1 MNLLQ
6 NPNKRR
12 WYIVATIFVAII
24 CNYLDRQLLS
34 ILKPEILTHF
44 GIEDLQYAWIV
55 NVFLICYAIMY
66 PISGILVDRFGS
78 KKVMLGGIVAWSLAC
93 IGGGLS
99 TNVVEFT
106 ICRGIL
112 GLAEPTIFAGQIVAV
127 TLWFEKRHRA
137 TANSLCTAGGS
148 LGTVIAPLVIA
159 WMARFLPWHD
169 VFIVA
174 GLVGLVIAVA
184 WALIYKNPP
193 QEVLAVTMAPDKDE
207 VARNNGEQQ
216 RAFTWGELW
225 TTRSLWGVLLI
236 RLISD
241 PVWYFCCF
249 WLPGYLRSMGEAQGL
264 SQQATLDMIQYI
276 GGLPFLFGAVGG
288 ILTSV
293 WSDWL
298 VRRGMPALK
307 ARKTMMILMAFVAPL
322 CILTP
327 YVSEWQAVS
336 FDARIGLVVAI
347 FSLIA
352 IMCLSWLY
360 TICVVIAEAFPVKNV
375 ASVVGITAGAGA
387 VGGAVFNEDIIKYA
401 RRKFDLIIGE
411 QTAEAAKCAVGCA
424 FPLKDIEKYEL
435 RGRDERNGLPAKV
448 EVTSDEIGEAMLE
461 SVVKVVHKI
470 QSVLEETPPELTAD
484 IGNAGIVLTGGGAK
498 LCGLD
503 TLISKQ
509 TKMRVRIAEEPED
522 CVILGAGRAV
532 QWIDSVKMDA
542 GKENGNVPLTAYY

>member
-307 ARKTMMILMAFVAPL
+307 ARKTMMIIMAFVAPAVYPHAL
-322 CILTP
+322 C
-327 YVSEWQAVS
+327 ERMAG
-336 FDARIGLVVAI
+336 RVVRCAHR
-347 FSLIA
+347 A
-352 IMCLSWLY
+352 C
-360 TICVVIAEAFPVKNV
+360 
-375 ASVVGITAGAGA
+375 
-387 VGGAVFNEDIIKYA
+387 GG
-401 RRKFDLIIGE
+401 DLQPDRDHVPE
-411 QTAEAAKCAVGCA
+411 LA
-424 FPLKDIEKYEL
+424 LHDL
-435 RGRDERNGLPAKV
+435 RGHCRGVSREERRQRGRHHGRRGSRGRRGVQHFHRFA
-448 EVTSDEIGEAMLE
+448 
-461 SVVKVVHKI
+461 
-470 QSVLEETPPELTAD
+470 
-484 IGNAGIVLTGGGAK
+484 AGDDG
-498 LCGLD
+498 
-503 TLISKQ
+503 Q
-509 TKMRVRIAEEPED
+509 
-522 CVILGAGRAV
+522 RAV
-532 QWIDSVKMDA
+532 RRHGRDA
-542 GKENGNVPLTAYY
+542 PRHGRYPVAHGTPRNTQKRKINLKTLQIWQIRKKRLRNSGGRFRFAPKWTCSSWAAALRASWPHVRRQARACASC

>member
-307 ARKTMMILMAFVAPL
+307 ARKTMMIIMAFVAPL

-498 LCGLD
+498 LRGLD

>member
-1 MNLLQ
+1 MGLIKAAVGAAGGVMADQWKEFFYCESMPKEVLVTKGV
-6 NPNKRR
+6 KRTSGR
-12 WYIVATIFVAII
+12 SSNTRGSDNII
-24 CNYLDRQLLS
+24 TS
-34 ILKPEILTHF
+34 
-44 GIEDLQYAWIV
+44 G
-55 NVFLICYAIMY
+55 
-66 PISGILVDRFGS
+66 SGIAVADGQCMMIVDQG
-78 KKVMLGGIVAWSLAC
+78 KIVDFCAEPGEYTYDA
-93 IGGGLS
+93 S
-99 TNVVEFT
+99 T
-106 ICRGIL
+106 
-112 GLAEPTIFAGQIVAV
+112 EPTIFAGQIVAV

-387 VGGAVFNEDIIKYA
+387 VGGAVFNI
-401 RRKFDLIIGE
+401 FIGSLLATMGNVLFAVMGVMHLV
-411 QTAEAAKCAVGCA
+411 TAVI
-424 FPLKDIEKYEL
+424 LW
-435 RGRDERNGLPAKV
+435 RMVR
-448 EVTSDEIGEAMLE
+448 
-461 SVVKVVHKI
+461 H
-470 QSVLEETPPELTAD
+470 ETPK
-484 IGNAGIVLTGGGAK
+484 N
-498 LCGLD
+498 
-503 TLISKQ
+503 
-509 TKMRVRIAEEPED
+509 
-522 CVILGAGRAV
+522 
-532 QWIDSVKMDA
+532 VK
-542 GKENGNVPLTAYY
+542 

>member
-1 MNLLQ
+1 MTFLT
-6 NPNKRR
+6 NPRRRR
-12 WYIVATIFVAII
+12 WFIVATIFVAII

-44 GIEDLQYAWIV
+44 DIGDIEYAWIV
-55 NVFLICYAIMY
+55 NVFLICYAVMY
-66 PISGILVDRFGS
+66 PVSGVLVDRFGS
-78 KKVMLGGIVAWSLAC
+78 KKVMFAGIVAWSLAC
-93 IGGGLS
+93 IGGGLA

-127 TLWFEKRHRA
+127 TLWFERRQRA

-159 WMARFLPWHD
+159 WLARFLPWYE
-169 VFIVA
+169 VFVA
-174 GLVGLVIAVA
+174 AGAVGLLIALA
-184 WALIYKNPP
+184 WLVVYKTPP
-193 QEVLAVTMAPDKDE
+193 QEVLSVTMAEDG
-207 VARNNGEQQ
+207 ARSEAGVQP
-216 RAFTWGELW
+216 AFSWSRLW
-225 TTRSLWGVLLI
+225 STRTLWGVLLI
-236 RLISD
+236 RLVSD

-288 ILTSV
+288 VLSSV

-307 ARKTMMILMAFVAPL
+307 ARKTMMIAVVCVAPL

-327 YVSEWQAVS
+327 YASSWEAVS
-336 FDARIGLVVAI
+336 FGTRIGLVVGI

-387 VGGAVFNEDIIKYA
+387 IGGAVFNIFIGTLLTTMGNVLFAVMGLLHLVAAVILWKMV
-401 RRKFDLIIGE
+401 RR
-411 QTAEAAKCAVGCA
+411 
-424 FPLKDIEKYEL
+424 
-435 RGRDERNGLPAKV
+435 
-448 EVTSDEIGEAMLE
+448 
-461 SVVKVVHKI
+461 
-470 QSVLEETPPELTAD
+470 ETPVCKN
-484 IGNAGIVLTGGGAK
+484 IK
-498 LCGLD
+498 
-503 TLISKQ
+503 
-509 TKMRVRIAEEPED
+509 
-522 CVILGAGRAV
+522 
-532 QWIDSVKMDA
+532 
-542 GKENGNVPLTAYY
+542 

>member
-24 CNYLDRQLLS
+24 CNYLDRRLLS

-216 RAFTWGELW
+216 RAFTWGEPVDDALALGRAADPSDQ
-225 TTRSLWGVLLI
+225 RSRLVFLLLLAAGI
-236 RLISD
+236 PAQHGRSAGA
-241 PVWYFCCF
+241 FAA
-249 WLPGYLRSMGEAQGL
+249 GYARHDSVYRR
-264 SQQATLDMIQYI
+264 T
-276 GGLPFLFGAVGG
+276 AV
-288 ILTSV
+288 
-293 WSDWL
+293 L
-298 VRRGMPALK
+298 VRRRGRHPHL
-307 ARKTMMILMAFVAPL
+307 
-322 CILTP
+322 
-327 YVSEWQAVS
+327 
-336 FDARIGLVVAI
+336 GLVRLAR
-347 FSLIA
+347 A
-352 IMCLSWLY
+352 
-360 TICVVIAEAFPVKNV
+360 PRH
-375 ASVVGITAGAGA
+375 AGAEGPQDDDDPH
-387 VGGAVFNEDIIKYA
+387 G
-401 RRKFDLIIGE
+401 
-411 QTAEAAKCAVGCA
+411 
-424 FPLKDIEKYEL
+424 L
-435 RGRDERNGLPAKV
+435 RGAAVYPHALCERV
-448 EVTSDEIGEAMLE
+448 
-461 SVVKVVHKI
+461 
-470 QSVLEETPPELTAD
+470 
-484 IGNAGIVLTGGGAK
+484 
-498 LCGLD
+498 
-503 TLISKQ
+503 
-509 TKMRVRIAEEPED
+509 
-522 CVILGAGRAV
+522 AGRVVRCAHRACGGDL
-532 QWIDSVKMDA
+532 QPDRDH
-542 GKENGNVPLTAYY
+542 VPEPGSTRSAWSSPRRFP

>member
-1 MNLLQ
+1 MKRIYTFAAALLFLGACTSDGYTIRGNVEGLESPYVYLITFNGTHNVADSAKVEAGAFTFTGKTELPEVAYLSRDKEQPFVRFFLENARISIDGNLY
-6 NPNKRR
+6 NPNEV
-12 WYIVATIFVAII
+12 YPTGTAANEAMNAF
-24 CNYLDRQLLS
+24 N
-34 ILKPEILTHF
+34 ELTF
-44 GIEDLQYAWIV
+44 NTSEAYGVTELEADKKQ
-55 NVFLICYAIMY
+55 
-66 PISGILVDRFGS
+66 LVDRY
-78 KKVMLGGIVAWSLAC
+78 KQQMR
-93 IGGGLS
+93 
-99 TNVVEFT
+99 ET
-106 ICRGIL
+106 IDRNRDNICGMII
-112 GLAEPTIFAGQIVAV
+112 LAET
-127 TLWFEKRHRA
+127 
-137 TANSLCTAGGS
+137 GS
-148 LGTVIAPLVIA
+148 MFFT
-159 WMARFLPWHD
+159 
-169 VFIVA
+169 
-174 GLVGLVIAVA
+174 
-184 WALIYKNPP
+184 P

-387 VGGAVFNEDIIKYA
+387 VGGAVFNI
-401 RRKFDLIIGE
+401 FIGSLLATMGNVLFAVMGVMHLV
-411 QTAEAAKCAVGCA
+411 TAVI
-424 FPLKDIEKYEL
+424 LW
-435 RGRDERNGLPAKV
+435 RMVR
-448 EVTSDEIGEAMLE
+448 
-461 SVVKVVHKI
+461 H
-470 QSVLEETPPELTAD
+470 ETPKT
-484 IGNAGIVLTGGGAK
+484 
-498 LCGLD
+498 
-503 TLISKQ
+503 
-509 TKMRVRIAEEPED
+509 
-522 CVILGAGRAV
+522 
-532 QWIDSVKMDA
+532 VK
-542 GKENGNVPLTAYY
+542 